1 MTDLGCCRVL
11 GRSPCCDGGVWTTTR
26 HTHIFFLLS
35 LFFFKATACV
45 LVYTGKVLLLWKLT
59 VINWSFQVRR
69 MRKTQKY
76 DLGLFPVWAKTE
88 ISSPEKRL
96 RHSKGKHKFSLISP
110 LKSQIWYA
118 MIQKCDTLT
127 AKHLCLLIKS
137 PDVEDS
143 AADRKKRSLDQKR
156 RAHTCFCRLCCLLP
170 PTFQLKHV
178 WNKQYVNHLLWIYE
192 RKANICARKECASFL
207 HVFALRLWGQS
218 WCICSRRLLKKRQWR
233 SCLCSPSSRP

>member
-1 MTDLGCCRVL
+1 MV
-11 GRSPCCDGGVWTTTR
+11 
-26 HTHIFFLLS
+26 
-35 LFFFKATACV
+35 
-45 LVYTGKVLLLWKLT
+45 
-59 VINWSFQVRR
+59 
-69 MRKTQKY
+69 QKY
-76 DLGLFPVWAKTE
+76 
-88 ISSPEKRL
+88 
-96 RHSKGKHKFSLISP
+96 
-110 LKSQIWYA
+110 
-118 MIQKCDTLT
+118 DTLT

-207 HVFALRLWGQS
+207 HVFALRLWGQN
-218 WCICSRRLLKKRQWR
+218 WCICSLRLLKKGSEDLVSALLLPRR
-233 SCLCSPSSRP
+233 KHPTGTAEVLPSTPPSAGDQRLWGG